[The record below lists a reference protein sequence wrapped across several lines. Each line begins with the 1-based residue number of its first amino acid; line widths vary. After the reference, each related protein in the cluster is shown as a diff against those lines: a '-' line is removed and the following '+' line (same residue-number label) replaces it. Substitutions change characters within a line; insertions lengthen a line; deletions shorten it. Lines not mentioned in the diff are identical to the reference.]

1 MTPSEAAALL
11 TIAAAYDNRKPDED
25 QARAWALVLADLRF
39 EDCRDAIVA
48 HYRESRDWLMP
59 ADVVKGAHELRIG
72 RWNAYYGRF
81 QMPPY
86 PPELADDAAAENR
99 WYEEVRGHILRGEV
113 THPDQWQTVAPHLVA
128 PAIETKP
135 RDMASLGLAGKRV
148 PRA

>member
-59 ADVVKGAHELRIG
+59 ADVVKRAQALRID
-72 RWNAYYGRF
+72 RWNAYDGRF
-81 QMPPY
+81 GMPPY

-99 WYEEVRGHILRGEV
+99 WYNAVRERILTGEV
-113 THPDQWQTVAPHLVA
+113 THPDQWQTVAPELVG
-128 PAIETKP
+128 PQVETKP
-135 RDMASLGLAGKRV
+135 RDIASLGTVGKRV